1 MPQHTETV
9 CQIVEQALKQATQSG
24 TLSGPVTADS
34 RMNTPKEWDSL
45 AFVSVFLA
53 VSEHF
58 NIEVEEDD
66 AIHFISISG
75 ICEFLDE
82 VL

>member
-1 MPQHTETV
+1 MPQHTKTI
-9 CQIVEQALKQATQSG
+9 CQIVEQALKQVTQSG
-24 TLSGPVTADS
+24 TLSAPITPDS
-34 RMNTPKEWDSL
+34 RMNNPREWDSL

-53 VSEHF
+53 VSQHF

-66 AIHFISISG
+66 AIHFISVSG
-75 ICEFLDE
+75 IREFLDE